1 MLNFQKKFEPF
12 KVIIFDCD
20 GVLFDSRRANQFFYN
35 HLLNHF
41 GKMAMTEKD
50 LEFVHMHTVHEAI
63 DYLFEQDSDR
73 EKVHDY
79 RQVLDYTP
87 FLQRME
93 MEQGLISFLEL
104 IRPWVKTAIS
114 TSRTN
119 TIGPVLNVFGLTG
132 YFDMVVSAL
141 DVSRPKPDPESIF
154 KIMNHFKVGP
164 ERCLFIGDSEVDSQT
179 ALNAGVPLVAYK
191 NKKISAYLHVQ
202 SFDELAGHLGRK

>member
-1 MLNFQKKFEPF
+1 MLENRLALV

-41 GKMAMTEKD
+41 GKAKMTEKD
-50 LEFVHMHTVHEAI
+50 LDYVHMHTVHEAI

-73 EKVHDY
+73 EKVQDY
-79 RQVLDYTP
+79 RQILDYTP

-93 MEQGLISFLEL
+93 MEPGLIPFLEF
-104 IRPWVKTAIS
+104 IRPWAQTAIA

-119 TIGPVLNVFGLTG
+119 TIGPVLNVFKLTG

-154 KIMNHFKVGP
+154 KIMDRFKISP
-164 ERCLFIGDSEVDSQT
+164 EKCLFIGDSEVDSQT
-179 ALNAGVPLVAYK
+179 AYNAGVPLVAYK
-191 NKKISAYLHVQ
+191 NDELSAYLHVE
-202 SFDELAGHLGRK
+202 SFDELAVHLIRK